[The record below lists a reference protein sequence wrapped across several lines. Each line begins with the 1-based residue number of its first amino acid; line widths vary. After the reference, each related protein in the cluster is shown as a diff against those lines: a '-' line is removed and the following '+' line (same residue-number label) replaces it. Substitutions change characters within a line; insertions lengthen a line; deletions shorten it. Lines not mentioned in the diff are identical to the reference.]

1 MASEASSSP
10 RSVSSSA
17 PTSST
22 QPRSAGPHGHPT
34 FANISALDLL
44 QTLPLTAAGRPA
56 LFGNEVEIYSEE
68 HIGLYDRAVKTP
80 HLHGRCS
87 VTTHRLFYM
96 DETSSPPVA
105 FFVPLQWI
113 ARISKEAGFLQR
125 SAKVRVDIT
134 TRTQPVATSF
144 FKLSFKDGGRDD
156 FFSPLEA
163 SLKRKAWRDTQPS
176 HLADR
181 RLVKRQFNAADAGI
195 AGIMRR
201 QQEAQKETTELAAT
215 AFSDLANL
223 MIKARDMV
231 SLIERYVDTQKAADT
246 AGEDQQDGAATS
258 REEDINK
265 LSALMLDMGITSP
278 VTRENSG
285 AAYYEQ
291 LARQLAEYLTDHMP
305 RNGGIMTL
313 SDIYCMFNRAR
324 GVELVSP
331 DDLYHAALLQKKL
344 NLGYSVRKF
353 AGGLIVLQTDSHR
366 EDKVAERLEK
376 MAQKSS
382 SGYITSTDVSVEM
395 HTSFPLAWEYLKVAE
410 ELGKLCRDETFE
422 GTNFYPNEFESF
434 LQGTETQPDRI
445 ARCLW
450 M

>member
-1 MASEASSSP
+1 
-10 RSVSSSA
+10 
-17 PTSST
+17 
-22 QPRSAGPHGHPT
+22 
-34 FANISALDLL
+34 
-44 QTLPLTAAGRPA
+44 
-56 LFGNEVEIYSEE
+56 
-68 HIGLYDRAVKTP
+68 
-80 HLHGRCS
+80 
-87 VTTHRLFYM
+87 M

-105 FFVPLQWI
+105 FFMPLEWI
-113 ARISKEAGFLQR
+113 TRITKEAGFLQR

-144 FKLSFKDGGRDD
+144 LKLSFKDGGRDD
-156 FFSPLEA
+156 FFNPLEA

-223 MIKARDMV
+223 MLKARDMV
-231 SLIERYVDTQKAADT
+231 SLIERYVDTQKAAES
-246 AGEDQQDGAATS
+246 AEGGEDGAATS

-265 LSALMLDMGITSP
+265 LSSLMLDMGITSP
-278 VTRENSG
+278 VTRENAG

-291 LARQLAEYLTDHMP
+291 LARQLAEYLSDHMP
-305 RNGGIMTL
+305 KNGGIMTL

-324 GVELVSP
+324 GVELISP

-344 NLGYSVRKF
+344 KLGYSVRKF
-353 AGGLIVLQTDSHR
+353 PGGLIVLQTDSHR
-366 EDKVAERLEK
+366 EDKVAERLAK

-382 SGYITSTDVSVEM
+382 SGYITSSDVSVEM
-395 HTSFPLAWEYLKVAE
+395 HTSFPLAWEYLKVGQA
-410 ELGKLCRDETFE
+410 LNAYYMLSWLTSVGCVFV
-422 GTNFYPNEFESF
+422 
-434 LQGTETQPDRI
+434 
-445 ARCLW
+445 
-450 M
+450 

>member
-1 MASEASSSP
+1 MSEASSSP
-10 RSVSSSA
+10 RSVTSSA
-17 PTSST
+17 PTSASG
-22 QPRSAGPHGHPT
+22 PRSGGHHVHQT
-34 FANISALDLL
+34 FTNISAMDML
-44 QTLPLTAAGRPA
+44 QNLPLTAAGRPA

-68 HIGLYDRAVKTP
+68 HIGLYDRTLKTP
-80 HLHGRCS
+80 HLRGRCS

-105 FFVPLQWI
+105 FFVPLEWI
-113 ARISKEAGFLQR
+113 TRITKEAGFLQR

-134 TRTQPVATSF
+134 TRTQPFATSF
-144 FKLSFKDGGRDD
+144 LKLSFKDGGRDD

-163 SLKRKAWRDTQPS
+163 SLKRKAWKDTQPS

-201 QQEAQKETTELAAT
+201 QQEAQKETSELAAA

-223 MIKARDMV
+223 MLKARDMV
-231 SLIERYVDTQKAADT
+231 SLIERYVDTQKAAEDGRST
-246 AGEDQQDGAATS
+246 AD

-265 LSALMLDMGITSP
+265 LSSLMLDMGITSP

-291 LARQLAEYLTDHMP
+291 LARQLAEYLGDHMP

-331 DDLYHAALLQKKL
+331 DDLHHAALLQKKL
-344 NLGYSVRKF
+344 KLGYSVRKF
-353 AGGLIVLQTDSHR
+353 PGGLIVLQTDSHR
-366 EDKVAERLEK
+366 EDKVAERLAK

-410 ELGKLCRDETFE
+410 ELGELCRDETFE
-422 GTNFYPNEFESF
+422 GTNFYPNKFKQFVQDNEVEN
-434 LQGTETQPDRI
+434 
-445 ARCLW
+445 
-450 M
+450 

>member
-1 MASEASSSP
+1 MSEASSSP
-10 RSVSSSA
+10 RSVTSSA
-17 PTSST
+17 PTSA
-22 QPRSAGPHGHPT
+22 PGHRSSKNHGHQT
-34 FANISALDLL
+34 FANISAMDLL

-68 HIGLYDRAVKTP
+68 HIGLYDRTFKTP
-80 HLHGRCS
+80 HVHGRCS

-105 FFVPLQWI
+105 YFVPLEWVT
-113 ARISKEAGFLQR
+113 RITKEAGFLQR
-125 SAKVRVDIT
+125 SAKVRVDLT
-134 TRTQPVATSF
+134 TRPQPQATSF
-144 FKLSFKDGGRDD
+144 LKLSFKDGGRDD

-163 SLKRKAWRDTQPS
+163 SLKRKAWKDTQPS

-215 AFSDLANL
+215 AFTDLANL
-223 MIKARDMV
+223 MLKARDMV
-231 SLIERYVDTQKAADT
+231 SLIERYVDTQKAVESN
-246 AGEDQQDGAATS
+246 GEDGTTTS
-258 REEDINK
+258 REDDINK
-265 LSALMLDMGITSP
+265 LSSLMLDMGITSP

-291 LARQLAEYLTDHMP
+291 LARQLAEYLSEHMP
-305 RNGGIMTL
+305 TNGGIMTL

-344 NLGYSVRKF
+344 KLGYSVRKF
-353 AGGLIVLQTDSHR
+353 PGGLIVLQTDSHR
-366 EDKVAERLEK
+366 EDKVAERLAK

-382 SGYITSTDVSVEM
+382 SGYITSTDVSVEL

-422 GTNFYPNEFESF
+422 GTNFYPNKFEQ
-434 LQGTETQPDRI
+434 LMQDAEVEKT
-445 ARCLW
+445 A
-450 M
+450 

>member
-1 MASEASSSP
+1 MSEASSSP

-17 PTSST
+17 P
-22 QPRSAGPHGHPT
+22 H
-34 FANISALDLL
+34 
-44 QTLPLTAAGRPA
+44 LPLGLEAASTMGTRRSQYLCDGPTANTAADRRGRPV

-68 HIGLYDRAVKTP
+68 HIDVAPTWPLLGHHTP
-80 HLHGRCS
+80 PLLHGR
-87 VTTHRLFYM
+87 
-96 DETSSPPVA
+96 DEFSSRGVLLA
-105 FFVPLQWI
+105 
-113 ARISKEAGFLQR
+113 AGVDHAHHKGGGLLATLR
-125 SAKVRVDIT
+125 EGAVDIT
-134 TRTQPVATSF
+134 TRPQPQATSF
-144 FKLSFKDGGRDD
+144 LKLSFKDGGRDD
-156 FFSPLEA
+156 FFNPLQA
-163 SLKRKAWRDTQPS
+163 SLKRKAWKDTQPS

-223 MIKARDMV
+223 MLKARDMV
-231 SLIERYVDTQKAADT
+231 SLIERYVDTQKAVEST
-246 AGEDQQDGAATS
+246 GEDGTTTS
-258 REEDINK
+258 REDDINK
-265 LSALMLDMGITSP
+265 LSSLMLDMGITSP

-291 LARQLAEYLTDHMP
+291 LARQLAEYLSGHMP
-305 RNGGIMTL
+305 KNGGIMTL

-344 NLGYSVRKF
+344 KLGYSVRKF
-353 AGGLIVLQTDSHR
+353 PGGLIVLQTDSHR
-366 EDKVAERLEK
+366 EDKVAVRLAM

-395 HTSFPLAWEYLKVAE
+395 HTSFPLAWEYLKVQRSLE
-410 ELGKLCRDETFE
+410 NSVETKRLRE
-422 GTNFYPNEFESF
+422 PTSIPISLSN
-434 LQGTETQPDRI
+434 LRKTLT
-445 ARCLW
+445 
-450 M
+450 